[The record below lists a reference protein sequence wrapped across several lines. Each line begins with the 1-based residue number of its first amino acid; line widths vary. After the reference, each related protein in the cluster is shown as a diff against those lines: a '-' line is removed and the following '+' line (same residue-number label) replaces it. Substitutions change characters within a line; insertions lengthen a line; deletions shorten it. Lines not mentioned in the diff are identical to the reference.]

1 MVCFPPNFHF
11 FKKKKSRH
19 SVSALATGSRESF
32 STSRYKG
39 GGRGIEEEGWWWLFC
54 RFGDLYTFTFGI
66 CKHTRGSPKWQPRGQ
81 NFWPLGRG
89 IIKIVS
95 GRGRAGYGQNT
106 GKKSLSRF
114 FHKNIK
120 ESKLF
125 HFFPFF
131 IKKSF
136 KCLMFLLNQG
146 VGIEPWKILFLH
158 YLGGQRLPLGGV
170 CVLEAGSANGNLP
183 LPPPLAHVC
192 LQASRTARNRIFFPP
207 LSTSCFH
214 CTFFEHRFL
223 TYLTHFAEVFIH
235 RIILVKKITKY
246 FAARSYGFFLL

>member
-1 MVCFPPNFHF
+1 MAIREGDNKNCFRKGKGRVWAEYWEKISFQIFPQKYKREQIISLISF
-11 FKKKKSRH
+11 FPQKKS
-19 SVSALATGSRESF
+19 
-32 STSRYKG
+32 
-39 GGRGIEEEGWWWLFC
+39 
-54 RFGDLYTFTFGI
+54 
-66 CKHTRGSPKWQPRGQ
+66 
-81 NFWPLGRG
+81 
-89 IIKIVS
+89 
-95 GRGRAGYGQNT
+95 
-106 GKKSLSRF
+106 
-114 FHKNIK
+114 
-120 ESKLF
+120 SKC
-125 HFFPFF
+125 
-131 IKKSF
+131 S
-136 KCLMFLLNQG
+136 MFLLNQG